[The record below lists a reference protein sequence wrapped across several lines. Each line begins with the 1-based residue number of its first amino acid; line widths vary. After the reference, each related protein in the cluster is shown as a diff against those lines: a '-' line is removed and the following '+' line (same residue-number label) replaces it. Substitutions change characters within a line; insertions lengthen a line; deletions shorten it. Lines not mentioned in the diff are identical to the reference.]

1 MGVQVDVDAIWID
14 RNGDLRLANDPSLSW
29 TDFMEKKTMRMK
41 KSGLFVIFRDA
52 KTIMAMRMKDLKV
65 IVQIDQVL
73 TTQLQRKHFCKVI
86 SIDSEK
92 VPSVRISSVAIQIKI
107 ISQML
112 WTQESFQQ
120 DSIFE
125 SSQSSK
131 TLKTSHSFFSRQWNQ
146 KSNTLETS
154 FYFVHCIERKIC
166 NCKKSSFVRFLAWKY
181 LLCLLSIHQISPP
194 PPKKKQ

>member
-1 MGVQVDVDAIWID
+1 
-14 RNGDLRLANDPSLSW
+14 
-29 TDFMEKKTMRMK
+29 MEKKTMRMK

-112 WTQESFQQ
+112 
-120 DSIFE
+120 
-125 SSQSSK
+125 
-131 TLKTSHSFFSRQWNQ
+131 
-146 KSNTLETS
+146 
-154 FYFVHCIERKIC
+154 
-166 NCKKSSFVRFLAWKY
+166 
-181 LLCLLSIHQISPP
+181 
-194 PPKKKQ
+194 